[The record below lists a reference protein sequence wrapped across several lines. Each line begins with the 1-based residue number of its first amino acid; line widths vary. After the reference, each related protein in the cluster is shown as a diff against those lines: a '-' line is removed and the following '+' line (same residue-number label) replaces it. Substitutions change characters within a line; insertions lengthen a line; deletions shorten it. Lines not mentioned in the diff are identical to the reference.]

1 MPGKGSY
8 EKKPLSSDADMS
20 AAQNVSS
27 GDLSGGRSSV
37 VQARNSGEPMGD
49 GPEHTLPGSMSSP
62 SVKVGNSLVSSSA
75 PNNMD
80 IQDNVVRAL
89 REEVNNATPQH
100 FQLDGDDSSSN
111 SNGSSV
117 GSHEN
122 SLSPVYGTSSVDGT
136 VPTEQGCDSTNSEYS
151 GWDKLSATHSPQHGR
166 TLRSGASGAASH
178 QSCGS
183 SFAWLSSAKDDGSS
197 NGSKSSVGANLDVGN
212 ALSDTSSLK
221 GGDHLGELPTCDEK
235 VIVKQSSSVGL
246 SSQTPVDGGLAKGG
260 SANSK
265 NFLPLNI
272 K

>member
-62 SVKVGNSLVSSSA
+62 SVKAGNSLVSSSA

-166 TLRSGASGAASH
+166 TLRSGASGAASQ
-178 QSCGS
+178 QSCG

-221 GGDHLGELPTCDEK
+221 GGDPLCELPTCDEN

-246 SSQTPVDGGLAKGG
+246 SSQTPVDGDLAKGG
-260 SANSK
+260 STNSK
-265 NFLPLNI
+265 NFM
-272 K
+272 